1 MEELENFLIEIG
13 LSEKEAK
20 IYVFLL
26 SVDNANASE
35 ISKKTKINR
44 TTIYPVMDSLVETGL
59 AEEVVKNDKN
69 LFRALSPEKIETFI
83 ENQKIKLY
91 EKSKVAK
98 SMIPKFRAIY
108 RGDKERA
115 IVEYYDGKEEVLKSA
130 KAMVSG
136 QLSKEQMYIIYPRD
150 EVEKNFSE
158 KDLKS
163 VKDERIK
170 RGIKVSSIYTHLDN
184 KEYSSLLTKDRIK
197 LDQKKYPI
205 KSEIGVYGDNV
216 RIHIFGKTPGTI
228 FIKSGDVAETIKTM
242 FRLIFDKNKNG

>member
-44 TTIYPVMDSLVETGL
+44 TTIYPVMDSLIETGL

-98 SMIPKFRAIY
+98 SMIPKFKTIY
-108 RGDKERA
+108 RGDGERP
-115 IVEYYDGKEEVLKSA
+115 IVEYYDGKDQVLSA
-130 KAMVSG
+130 
-136 QLSKEQMYIIYPRD
+136 SKNIFSENNNENVIYAIYPRD
-150 EVEKNFSE
+150 EIENNFSST
-158 KDLKS
+158 DLKEVRS
-163 VKDERIK
+163 ARIK
-170 RGIKVSSIYTHLDN
+170 RGIKSKTIYTYKKGIYNPDDMG
-184 KEYSSLLTKDRIK
+184 DRLRIDHNRYK
-197 LDQKKYPI
+197 I
-205 KSEIGVYGDNV
+205 SSEINVYGEVV
-216 RIHIFGKTPGTI
+216 RIHTMGKRFGTI
-228 FIKSGDVAETIKTM
+228 FIKSSDVAETIKTM
-242 FRLIFDKNKNG
+242 FKLIFDKKNS